1 MVYLSILIMIGGIN
15 MILWKDD
22 YKIGVETIDNQHKK
36 LFEIANSAYELLKN
50 NSYIDKYDRIVDIL
64 EELRDYTVFHFRS
77 EEEYME
83 SIGYKR
89 LLSQKVAHNDF
100 IDKINSINLDEVDE
114 NQDKHIIELLD
125 FIVNWISVHILE
137 SDMLISKA

>member
-1 MVYLSILIMIGGIN
+1 MIS
-15 MILWKDD
+15 WKDE

-36 LFEIANSAYELLKN
+36 LFEIANTAYELLKN
-50 NSYIDKYDRIVDIL
+50 DIYIDKYDRIVQIL
-64 EELRDYTVFHFRS
+64 EELKEYTKFHFKS

-100 IDKINSINLDEVDE
+100 IDKIYSINLSEIDE
-114 NQDKHIIELLD
+114 NQDEYILEILD

-137 SDMLISKA
+137 SDMLIAKA

>member
-1 MVYLSILIMIGGIN
+1 MIGGVY
-15 MILWKDD
+15 MISWKDE

-36 LFEIANSAYELLKN
+36 LFEIANRAYELLKN
-50 NSYIDKYDRIVDIL
+50 DTYIDKYDRIVQIL
-64 EELRDYTVFHFRS
+64 EELKEYTKFHFRS

-100 IDKINSINLDEVDE
+100 IDKIYSINLSEIDE
-114 NQDKHIIELLD
+114 NQDEYILEILD

-137 SDMLISKA
+137 NDMLIAKA

>member
-1 MVYLSILIMIGGIN
+1 MIGGVY
-15 MILWKDD
+15 MISWKDE

-36 LFEIANSAYELLKN
+36 LFEIANTAYELLKN
-50 NSYIDKYDRIVDIL
+50 DTYIDKYDRIVQIL
-64 EELRDYTVFHFRS
+64 EELKEYTKFHFKS

-100 IDKINSINLDEVDE
+100 IDKIYSINLSEIDE
-114 NQDKHIIELLD
+114 NQDEYILEILD

-137 SDMLISKA
+137 SDMLITKA

>member
-1 MVYLSILIMIGGIN
+1 MIGGIN

>member
-1 MVYLSILIMIGGIN
+1 MIS
-15 MILWKDD
+15 WKDE

-36 LFEIANSAYELLKN
+36 LFEIANTAYELLKN
-50 NSYIDKYDRIVDIL
+50 DTYIDKYDRIVQIL
-64 EELRDYTVFHFRS
+64 EELKEYTKFHFKS

-100 IDKINSINLDEVDE
+100 IDKIYSINLSEIDE
-114 NQDKHIIELLD
+114 NQDEYILEILD

-137 SDMLISKA
+137 SDMLITKA